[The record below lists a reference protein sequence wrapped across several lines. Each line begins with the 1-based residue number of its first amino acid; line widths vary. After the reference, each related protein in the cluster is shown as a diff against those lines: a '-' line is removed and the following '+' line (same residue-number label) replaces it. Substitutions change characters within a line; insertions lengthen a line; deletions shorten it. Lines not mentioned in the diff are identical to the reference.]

1 MNPSQGSGI
10 IGILPLILIFV
21 IFYFLIIL
29 PQKKQQKRH
38 QEMIK
43 NLQKNDEVVTI
54 GGLHGVIVNI
64 KDKTFVLRI
73 DENTRVEVDKTAISY
88 KIQK

>member
-1 MNPSQGSGI
+1 MPSSQSAGI
-10 IGILPLILIFV
+10 VGILPLILIFV

-43 NLQKNDEVVTI
+43 SLQKNDEVVTI
-54 GGLHGVIVNI
+54 GGVHGVIVNI
-64 KDKTFVLRI
+64 KEKTFILRV
-73 DENTRVEVDKTAISY
+73 DENTRIEVDKSAISY